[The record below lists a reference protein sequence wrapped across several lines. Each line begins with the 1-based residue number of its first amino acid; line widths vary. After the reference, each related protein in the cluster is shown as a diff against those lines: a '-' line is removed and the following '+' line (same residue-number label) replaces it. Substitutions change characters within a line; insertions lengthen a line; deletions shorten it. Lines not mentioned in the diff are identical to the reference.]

1 MCVLVWLVC
10 GWYVARVW
18 LVCGSTTAARHL
30 AAAAAATS
38 LDPPRSAA
46 TSSSSALWALGPG
59 LLPGYIGATPQYSI
73 IILISYS
80 QISDLATIH

>member
-1 MCVLVWLVC
+1 MC

-30 AAAAAATS
+30 AAAAAATL

-46 TSSSSALWALGPG
+46 ASSSSAQWARGPG
-59 LLPGYIGATPQYSI
+59 LLPGYTGGNTPV
-73 IILISYS
+73 
-80 QISDLATIH
+80 